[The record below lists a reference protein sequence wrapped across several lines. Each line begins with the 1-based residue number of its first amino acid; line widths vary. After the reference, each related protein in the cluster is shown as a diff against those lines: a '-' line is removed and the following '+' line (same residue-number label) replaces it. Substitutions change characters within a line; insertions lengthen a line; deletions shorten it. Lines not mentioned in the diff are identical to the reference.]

1 MKKSRIQ
8 YKIYRRN
15 LLKPKSAW
23 WEFIPLAGQRYYDV
37 YLVIGNGEHIL
48 LKNYRN
54 RKDRALNFINKLKTA
69 KV

>member
-8 YKIYRRN
+8 YKIYRRAIYDVD
-15 LLKPKSAW
+15 LFPYYP
-23 WEFIPLAGQRYYDV
+23 IPGQRYYDV
-37 YLVIGNGEHIL
+37 YIIMGNGNHTL

-54 RKDRALNFINKLKTA
+54 RKDRAINFINKLKKA